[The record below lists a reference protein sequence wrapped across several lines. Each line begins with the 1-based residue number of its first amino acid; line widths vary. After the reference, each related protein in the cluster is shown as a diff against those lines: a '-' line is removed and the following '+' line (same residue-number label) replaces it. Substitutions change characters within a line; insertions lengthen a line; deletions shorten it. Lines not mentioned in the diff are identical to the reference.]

1 MKKIIALLLAAVMVM
16 CLFAGCASSG
26 GSKVIKIGVFEPQS
40 GDNGAGGKQE
50 VLGIQYAN
58 SVKPTVT
65 INGEEYKIELDIQD
79 NQSSTDKAVS
89 AAQQLVA
96 DKVSVVLGSY
106 GSGVSIAA
114 GTYFANAKIPAIGCS
129 CTNAAVT
136 AGNDYY
142 FRVCFLDPFQG
153 SVMASFAME
162 EFGAKKAYVLS
173 MLGDDYTVGLAKNF
187 VKAFEAAG
195 GEIVAD
201 ETFVEG
207 TADFS
212 AYLNNA
218 VSGGADVIFA
228 PSAIAYAPQIIEQAS
243 ALGVS
248 LPILGGD
255 TWENSAISDAQN
267 GTDMQV
273 FVSTFFDENDESG
286 LAKEFVSG
294 YKAWLNGNSQNL
306 TNNGGNDVVAA
317 VSALGYDAYMA
328 AVAAIEKAQSTDGT
342 AIRDALYGV
351 NYDGVTGNITF
362 DPNTSDANKDMA
374 YIKKAAT
381 IILVCNCVVQLM
393 QTFNWHFQVVAEGA
407 EDTSILAT
415 IASPF
420 AVLLIPLGFGAWQLA
435 AAAITGFIA
444 KENVVGTL
452 AVVYSITNFI
462 DTDELALTGGA
473 NQVAMTMGLTTVT
486 ALAYLMFNLYTPPCF
501 AAIGAMNS
509 EMKSAKWLWA
519 AIGLQLGTGYTVA
532 FLVYHIGSVITGV
545 GIGNGFV
552 PGLIAILCM
561 VAIVIFIAKR
571 SRKEFDEEYEL
582 HSKGTGATA

>member
-16 CLFAGCASSG
+16 CLFAGCASS

-65 INGEEYKIELDIQD
+65 IGGEEYKIELDIQD

-187 VKAFEAAG
+187 VIAFEAAG

-218 VSGGADVIFA
+218 VAGGADVIFA
-228 PSAIAYAPQIIEQAS
+228 PTSISYAQLIVNQSVSQGIDVPLLAS
-243 ALGVS
+243 DTWDS
-248 LPILGGD
+248 NMILG
-255 TWENSAISDAQN
+255 AAQ
-267 GTDMQV
+267 GTNAQV
-273 FVSTFFDENDESG
+273 YVSTFYAEGGDPEFEKGFKEWIKNDPT
-286 LAKEFVSG
+286 
-294 YKAWLNGNSQNL
+294 NL
-306 TNNGGNDVVAA
+306 SNNGGNDIIAA
-317 VSALGYDAYMA
+317 VSVMGYDAYFTALEALKA
-328 AVAAIEKAQSTDGT
+328 AGSTDSE
-342 AIRDALYGV
+342 AVMKALP
-351 NYDGVTGNITF
+351 GVTYTGVSGEISFNEIG
-362 DPNTSDANKDMA
+362 DANRDTA
-374 YIKKAAT
+374 FIKTAN
-381 IILVCNCVVQLM
+381 VN
-393 QTFNWHFQVVAEGA
+393 
-407 EDTSILAT
+407 
-415 IASPF
+415 
-420 AVLLIPLGFGAWQLA
+420 
-435 AAAITGFIA
+435 
-444 KENVVGTL
+444 ENVWDFV
-452 AVVYSITNFI
+452 
-462 DTDELALTGGA
+462 
-473 NQVAMTMGLTTVT
+473 TV
-486 ALAYLMFNLYTPPCF
+486 
-501 AAIGAMNS
+501 
-509 EMKSAKWLWA
+509 
-519 AIGLQLGTGYTVA
+519 Q
-532 FLVYHIGSVITGV
+532 GV
-545 GIGNGFV
+545 Q
-552 PGLIAILCM
+552 
-561 VAIVIFIAKR
+561 
-571 SRKEFDEEYEL
+571 E
-582 HSKGTGATA
+582 

>member
-16 CLFAGCASSG
+16 CLFAGCASS

-65 INGEEYKIELDIQD
+65 IGGEEYKIELDIQD

-187 VKAFEAAG
+187 VIAFEAAG

-218 VSGGADVIFA
+218 VAGGADVIFA

-243 ALGVS
+243 ALGIS

-255 TWENSAISDAQN
+255 TWENSAISD
-267 GTDMQV
+267 
-273 FVSTFFDENDESG
+273 ENDESG
-286 LAKEFVSG
+286 LAKEFVTG

-317 VSALGYDAYMA
+317 VSALGYDAYMT
-328 AVAAIEKAQSTDGT
+328 AVAAIEKAQSADGS
-342 AIRDALYGV
+342 AIRDALAGLSI
-351 NYDGVTGNITF
+351 DAVTGSISF
-362 DPNTSDANKDMA
+362 DANGDAIKSTA
-374 YIKKAAT
+374 YIKQAIDGGFQFYK
-381 IILVCNCVVQLM
+381 VQ
-393 QTFNWHFQVVAEGA
+393 NA
-407 EDTSILAT
+407 D
-415 IASPF
+415 
-420 AVLLIPLGFGAWQLA
+420 
-435 AAAITGFIA
+435 
-444 KENVVGTL
+444 
-452 AVVYSITNFI
+452 
-462 DTDELALTGGA
+462 
-473 NQVAMTMGLTTVT
+473 
-486 ALAYLMFNLYTPPCF
+486 
-501 AAIGAMNS
+501 
-509 EMKSAKWLWA
+509 
-519 AIGLQLGTGYTVA
+519 
-532 FLVYHIGSVITGV
+532 
-545 GIGNGFV
+545 
-552 PGLIAILCM
+552 
-561 VAIVIFIAKR
+561 
-571 SRKEFDEEYEL
+571 
-582 HSKGTGATA
+582 